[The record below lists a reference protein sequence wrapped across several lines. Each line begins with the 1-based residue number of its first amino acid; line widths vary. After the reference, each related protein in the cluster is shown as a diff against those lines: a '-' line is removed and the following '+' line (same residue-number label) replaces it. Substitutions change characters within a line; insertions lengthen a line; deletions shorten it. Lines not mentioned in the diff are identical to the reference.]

1 MHDSIY
7 TLGET
12 LFQELLDSPSI
23 LQSKQSVRMYVC
35 TVCMHIDILY
45 VRTYHYLTMH
55 IRTCM
60 FIGTH
65 VRV

>member
-23 LQSKQSVRMYVC
+23 LQPKQSVRMYVC

-45 VRTYHYLTMH
+45 VRTYYYLTMH
-55 IRTCM
+55 IHACL
-60 FIGTH
+60 
-65 VRV
+65 